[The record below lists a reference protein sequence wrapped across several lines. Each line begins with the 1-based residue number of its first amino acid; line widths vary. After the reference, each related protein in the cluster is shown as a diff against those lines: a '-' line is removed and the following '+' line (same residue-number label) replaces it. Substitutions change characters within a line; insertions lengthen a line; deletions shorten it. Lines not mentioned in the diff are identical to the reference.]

1 MGRLVKFCE
10 RKRSNSKKSNS
21 ENWGGDCGDIKELS
35 TVEQKVIAI
44 LGNTVIEGIPEA
56 IDTAVDTVSLPSNVL
71 EVDMAPNA
79 ASDTVSKIPNRPRS
93 PSKTSMAETSVDF
106 YCNEED
112 AEINDVESTDN
123 ISTNESVSDISEY
136 PPQTLTKTVVK
147 PSATHTMTR
156 KRKMPMYEN
165 EVEQLNIVEIENQR
179 LQVEKERL
187 KIDKERLEVEKQMVK
202 VLTQQLEV
210 MSPTTA
216 ASEPLSQDYDNLRQ
230 QYRQSGQTL
239 PETTT
244 ALLSDTP
251 RLSTLAPYSMDS
263 QATYDRSS
271 EQYYHTM

>member
-1 MGRLVKFCE
+1 
-10 RKRSNSKKSNS
+10 
-21 ENWGGDCGDIKELS
+21 
-35 TVEQKVIAI
+35 
-44 LGNTVIEGIPEA
+44 
-56 IDTAVDTVSLPSNVL
+56 
-71 EVDMAPNA
+71 MAPNA
-79 ASDTVSKIPNRPRS
+79 ASDTVSKIPNRPRFC
-93 PSKTSMAETSVDF
+93 SKTSMAKTSVDF

-112 AEINDVESTDN
+112 AEINDVESTGN

-147 PSATHTMTR
+147 PSATHTTTR

-187 KIDKERLEVEKQMVK
+187 KIDKERLEVKKQMVK
-202 VLTQQLEV
+202 VLSRQLEV

-216 ASEPLSQDYDNLRQ
+216 APELLSQDYDNLRQ
-230 QYRQSGQTL
+230 QYRQSGQIL
-239 PETTT
+239 PETAT

-263 QATYDRSS
+263 QVTYDRSS